1 MKKYVLLLAAIAILA
16 YGAYEALMYYDNNFM
31 YGRMRQT
38 PAVRPYEKP
47 LPVMDSALVP
57 FGGGERQYRVAR
69 ADELQSSVKS
79 RDPQVLARGKKI
91 YFTYC
96 AQCHGKNFDG
106 YGTVGQSF
114 APPPANLK
122 SPRVQAKSEGT
133 LFQEISYGIPGGRQP
148 PLATTID
155 VIDRWRVV
163 AYVKSL
169 AQKP

>member
-1 MKKYVLLLAAIAILA
+1 MKKIALLLAAVAFTVL
-16 YGAYEALMYYDNNFM
+16 GAYEALVYYDNHFM

-47 LPVMDSALVP
+47 LLAMETGLVP
-57 FGGGERQYRVAR
+57 FGGGERNSQTA
-69 ADELQSSVKS
+69 AAAELKS
-79 RDPQVLARGKKI
+79 PLQNRDPQTLAAGRKI

-96 AQCHGKNFDG
+96 AQCHGKNYDG

-122 SPRVQAKSEGT
+122 SPQVQAKSEGM
-133 LFQEISYGIPGGRQP
+133 LFREISYGIPGGRQP
-148 PLATTID
+148 ALATTID
-155 VIDRWRVV
+155 VTDRWRVV

-169 AQKP
+169 VVR

>member
-1 MKKYVLLLAAIAILA
+1 MKKIMLVVVAIAIVA

-47 LPVMDSALVP
+47 LLVMDSALVP
-57 FGGGERQYRVAR
+57 FGGGEQDYRVAR
-69 ADELQSSVKS
+69 PDNLKSPLQN
-79 RDPQVLARGKKI
+79 RDPQTLALGKKV

-96 AQCHGKNFDG
+96 AQCHGINYDG

-122 SPRVQAKSEGT
+122 NRQVQTKSEGA

-148 PLATTID
+148 ALATTID
-155 VIDRWRVV
+155 VMDRWRVV

-169 AQKP
+169 GQ